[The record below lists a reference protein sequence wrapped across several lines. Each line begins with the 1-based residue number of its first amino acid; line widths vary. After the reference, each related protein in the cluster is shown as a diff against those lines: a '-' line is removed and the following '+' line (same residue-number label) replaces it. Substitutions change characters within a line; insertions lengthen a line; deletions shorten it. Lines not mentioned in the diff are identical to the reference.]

1 MAGNISVSEPIF
13 RNKQGFVRGRSWR
26 GIKMEPSESQNTI
39 QLAVQHDFFS
49 GTDSDI
55 WIMSINIPQ
64 IYFNQTI
71 PAWA

>member
-13 RNKQGFVRGRSWR
+13 RNKQGFVRGGSWR

-39 QLAVQHDFFS
+39 QLGVQHDLS
-49 GTDSDI
+49 TDSDI